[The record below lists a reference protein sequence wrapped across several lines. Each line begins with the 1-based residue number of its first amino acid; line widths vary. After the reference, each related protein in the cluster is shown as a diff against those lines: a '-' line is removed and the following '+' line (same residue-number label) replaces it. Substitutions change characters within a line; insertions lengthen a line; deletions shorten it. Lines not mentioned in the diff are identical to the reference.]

1 MNVTDIRKICVVG
14 AGQMG
19 SQIAMQAALCG
30 YPVTLHDID
39 AGQLTKALDSNRGHL
54 ERRVQKGKMTRP
66 ELEAAMARIRTEIHL
81 ESAAADADFVIEA
94 VIERLDPKRE
104 VFSKLDRICPKHTIL
119 ATNSSYLGNSQ
130 IATATQRP
138 DKVVNMHWFYPP
150 LVMRLVEVVRG
161 EKTSDETVQVT
172 MELVRRLDRVPVLV
186 RKEVPGFIV
195 NRILRAIQNEAYWML
210 ENGVA
215 NHADIDLAV
224 KLGLNHPMG
233 PFELADLSGLDVG
246 YNARVEA
253 KLPVP
258 RALEVRVRRGDL
270 GRKTG
275 RGFYDYSREPPEPT
289 SD

>member
-1 MNVTDIRKICVVG
+1 MKVADIKKICVVG

-19 SQIAMQAALCG
+19 SQIAMQAALSG
-30 YPVTLHDID
+30 YPVALNDID
-39 AGQLTKALDSNRGHL
+39 ANQLDKAIKSNLGHL
-54 ERRVQKGKMTRP
+54 ERRVQKGKMTKE
-66 ELEAAMARIRTEIHL
+66 ELDAAMARLKPEKNL
-81 ESAAADADFVIEA
+81 ETAAADADFVIEA

-104 VFSKLDRICPKHTIL
+104 VFARLDRICPKHTIL

-130 IATATQRP
+130 IAAATQRP

-150 LVMRLVEVVRG
+150 LVMKLVEVVRG
-161 EKTSDETVQVT
+161 EKTSDETVQAT
-172 MELVRRLDRVPVLV
+172 MELIKKLDRVPVLV

-215 NHADIDLAV
+215 SHADIDLAV
-224 KLGLNHPMG
+224 KLGLNHPLG

-253 KLPVP
+253 KLNVP
-258 RALEVRVRRGDL
+258 RALEVRVQRGDL

-275 RGFYDYSREPPEPT
+275 KGFYDYSMDPPTPT
-289 SD
+289 PD